1 MANTR
6 KKYTREFMDSA
17 VRMVLDGDKSVA
29 EVGRE
34 LGIPDWKVGGWVRAA
49 KKSGTAS
56 GSAAGSNVEQE
67 LKRLQREHKR
77 LLEEHE
83 ILKKAAAFFAQHQK

>member
-1 MANTR
+1 MVNTR

-17 VRMVLDGDKSVA
+17 VRMVMDGDKSAA
-29 EVGRE
+29 EVARE
-34 LGIPDWKVGGWVRAA
+34 LGIPDWKVSSWVRAA
-49 KKSGTAS
+49 RRDGSASSGTAS
-56 GSAAGSNVEQE
+56 SNAEE